1 MKKDRCSHSSTLTMY
16 SFPECPSRADVVFL
30 VDSSGSIG
38 RINFARSMDFLYSLV
53 AELNIDAD
61 YTRVAMITFSTK
73 AKIAFYLDSHRSLES
88 LQRAVYSAQF
98 VYGDANIADAFRLAR
113 ESIFTPRHG
122 DRPDVRNLIVLL
134 TDGVG
139 NVAPTRT
146 IPEAE
151 KCREAG
157 IHVLS
162 VGIGMENTAELE
174 EIVSEPKNDNVFPV
188 SDFGA
193 LNSVLAKV
201 FEAVCDG

>member
-1 MKKDRCSHSSTLTMY
+1 
-16 SFPECPSRADVVFL
+16 
-30 VDSSGSIG
+30 
-38 RINFARSMDFLYSLV
+38 MDFLVKLA

-73 AKIAFYLDSHRSLES
+73 AKIAFYLDSHRTLES
-88 LQRAVYSAQF
+88 VQRAIYGAQF
-98 VYGDANIADAFRLAR
+98 VYGDANTADALRLAR

-174 EIVSEPKNDNVFPV
+174 ELVSDPRNDNVLPV
-188 SDFGA
+188 SDFSN
-193 LNSVLAKV
+193 LNTVLAKV
-201 FEAVCDG
+201 YEAVCDS